1 MLTTVLRACFAAAN
15 SHPPTDIYSALS
27 EALGLPHVQIFAA
40 LVPPCTEAA
49 LRRAPA
55 EKRLECN
62 LSVPLPTLRRKVYR
76 YCQKGTMGKGR

>member
-1 MLTTVLRACFAAAN
+1 MRACFAATNART
-15 SHPPTDIYSALS
+15 HTDIYSALS
-27 EALGLPHVQIFAA
+27 EVLGLPHVQVFAA

-62 LSVPLPTLRRKVYR
+62 LSVPLPALRRKVYR
-76 YCQKGTMGKGR
+76 LCQKGSKGNGR